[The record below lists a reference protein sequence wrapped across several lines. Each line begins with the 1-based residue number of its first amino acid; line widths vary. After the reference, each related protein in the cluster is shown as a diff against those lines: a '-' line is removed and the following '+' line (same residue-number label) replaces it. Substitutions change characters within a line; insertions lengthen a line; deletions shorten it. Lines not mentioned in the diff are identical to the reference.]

1 MMAEPFYVRIN
12 GNKDVP
18 AVNTGQKDY
27 QERVQYAAPNVTLS
41 AGDKLTC
48 YDAGSGAAWNIG
60 VIDPYGAYANFS
72 TGSEALQCNVA
83 GTYNVYIKMKMND
96 DMWYIE
102 ASDGET
108 PEPVVPEDY
117 EIAVPEQSEDI
128 MLQGFYWDSHY
139 DKGFGD
145 TRWTTL
151 TGQATEIASYFTL
164 VWLPPSSESNGG
176 LGYIAKCYSNQNSS
190 MGSNTELQSLISTM
204 HSKGVRVIAD
214 IVINHCGNRG
224 SWCDF
229 NTMDFGSYG
238 TFYPQ
243 STWITKDDE
252 AQGKCNLGANADD
265 GQHEANY
272 GAARDWDHKNEEV
285 QAMCKAYTQWM
296 KNVIHYDGFRY
307 DYCGGFHV
315 SHINDYNSAAKP
327 YFSVMEYWYGDAAT
341 LKTRIDQAGKNTLTF
356 DFSQKYNTFRDGIYL
371 KSYTKCL
378 KAGLRGKGY
387 SRYAVTFIDNHDT
400 FARGESEDV
409 AGKKDGSSV
418 DDKSLMMRCN
428 AYLLAMPGVPCVF
441 WPHWVKYK
449 AEIKKMIDA
458 RRAAGIHSESKV
470 TEEAKSGYYRATV
483 YGTRGQLKLMLGT
496 AAADEQPAGYTEV
509 IKGTDYALYF
519 SDQPE
524 TEGVEQTD
532 AAQPAPD
539 RTQPMYNV
547 TGQRVRADYRGV
559 IIQNGHKYINQ

>member
-60 VIDPYGAYANFS
+60 VIDPYGAYANFA

-190 MGSNTELQSLISTM
+190 MGSNTELQSLINTM

-341 LKTRIDQAGKNTLTF
+341 LKMRIDQAGKNTLTF

-458 RRAAGIHSESKV
+458 RRAVGIHSESKV